1 MKAFLDEEAVPR
13 EPDIFTRAAVF
24 QENVQRSFQAN
35 GLTYLRISGTKG
47 LTAMNELVNS
57 IKKQTEVLF
66 VNADIMLKTCDL
78 DFVLCDMSVLKQPY
92 APFL

>member
-1 MKAFLDEEAVPR
+1 
-13 EPDIFTRAAVF
+13 
-24 QENVQRSFQAN
+24 
-35 GLTYLRISGTKG
+35 
-47 LTAMNELVNS
+47 MNELVNS

-78 DFVLCDMSVLKQPY
+78 DFILCDMPVWKQPY